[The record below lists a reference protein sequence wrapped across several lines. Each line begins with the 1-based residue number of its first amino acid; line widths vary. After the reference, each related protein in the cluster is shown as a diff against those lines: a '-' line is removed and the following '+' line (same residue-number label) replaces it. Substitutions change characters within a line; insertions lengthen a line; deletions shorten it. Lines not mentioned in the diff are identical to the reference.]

1 MTAGEIRQ
9 KYLEFFKSKAHVVVP
24 SSSLVPEN
32 DATTLFTGSG
42 MQPMIQYLLGQPHG
56 QGTRITDSQKC
67 FRAQDIEEVG
77 DNRHTTFFEMLG
89 NWSLGD
95 YFKREQ
101 IPWMFDFLTGEL
113 GLDPKRIYVTCFRG
127 LPEAGIPKD
136 EESALIWKN
145 LFAEKGIEATV
156 ADNAET
162 QGMQGARIFY
172 YNEKKN
178 WWSRSGVPDNMP
190 VGEPGGP
197 DTEMFW
203 DFGAELGLHEQSEWK
218 DEVCHVN
225 CDCGRFMEI
234 GNNVFMEYLKTETG
248 FEKLKQQ
255 NVDFGGGLERL
266 AAAVQDDSDMFKIDL
281 LWTLVKYVQ
290 DLSGKTYGEDK
301 EVTRQM
307 RIVADH
313 LRASVFLVLDGV
325 LPSNKDRGYV
335 LRRLLRRS
343 MVAMKKL
350 GVEAD
355 WVPNAVAAVILTYK
369 TAYPEL
375 SENAERISHT
385 INEEKDKFS
394 KTLEK
399 GLKEF
404 EKLLRYESS
413 DFAAS
418 SAQGYGRPLKAST
431 DETNSS
437 ESTSVSPV
445 IPSEALRVDLSAGA
459 VAKAEGSLTGDSDSS
474 ASSTKLDSARNDNQG
489 GMPVITGT
497 DAFNLY
503 QTYGFPWEL
512 TRDLALEAGLHPDEE
527 EFKAEF
533 KKHQDLSRTASAGDF
548 KGGLKNHSDI
558 VVRYHTATHLLQK
571 ALRTVLGEDVWQ
583 KGSNITEERTR
594 FDFTYPQKMTDE
606 QKQKVEKLVNEWI
619 ARDLSV
625 KREVIPLEEA
635 RKRGAIGLFGEKYA
649 DTVSVYQVFDPKT
662 QEVVSLEFCGG
673 PHVEHTGTIGKFRI
687 AKEEAVSAG
696 VRRIKGV
703 IE

>member
-56 QGTRITDSQKC
+56 QGTRIADSQKC

-136 EESALIWKN
+136 EESAEIWKN

-156 ADNAET
+156 ADNAESL
-162 QGMQGARIFY
+162 GMQGARIFY

-203 DFGAELGLHEQSEWK
+203 DFCAKGASSSGGGEIIDTDFHPNSPWK

-266 AAAVQDDSDMFKIDL
+266 AAAVLDDPDMFKIDL
-281 LWTLVKYVQ
+281 LWTLINYIQ
-290 DLSGKTYGEDK
+290 ELSGKTYGEDK

-325 LPSNKDRGYV
+325 FPSNKDRGYV

-369 TAYPEL
+369 TSFPEL
-375 SENAERISHT
+375 SENAERISNT

-404 EKLLRYESS
+404 NKII
-413 DFAAS
+413 
-418 SAQGYGRPLKAST
+418 T
-431 DETNSS
+431 VTNGQP
-437 ESTSVSPV
+437 E
-445 IPSEALRVDLSAGA
+445 
-459 VAKAEGSLTGDSDSS
+459 
-474 ASSTKLDSARNDNQG
+474 
-489 GMPVITGT
+489 ITGT

-512 TRDLALEAGLHPDEE
+512 TRDLAREAGLHPDEE

-583 KGSNITEERTR
+583 KGSNITEDRTR

-606 QKQKVEKLVNEWI
+606 QKQEVEKLVNEWI
-619 ARDLSV
+619 ARNLSV

-649 DTVSVYQVFDPKT
+649 DTVSVYTVYDPNT
-662 QEVVSLEFCGG
+662 NEVVSLEFCGG